1 MKPFRERN
9 QLVIGIVG
17 VVVIALVML
26 AAFNAGNLPLI
37 GGGTSYQADFRD
49 ASGLKPD
56 DEVRIAGVRVGK
68 VEDLSLDGSH
78 VVVKFKIDNG
88 QMTLGTA
95 TTASIRIKTL
105 LGQKYLAVVPT
116 GPGKLSDDIPISRTT
131 SPFDVVQAVTGLAQT
146 VGSIDTTQLATAF
159 DTIAETF
166 SDTPSNL
173 SSALTGLSRL
183 STTIASRDAQ
193 LGQLLANANTVTG
206 LLADRRT
213 QFQQLITDGNLLLA
227 ELNRRRVV
235 IHTLLVSATALAN
248 QLTALIAENR
258 NQLRPALDQ
267 LHNVLTLLQ
276 NNQNNLDASLQRFAP
291 FVRTFS
297 NVLGNGRWFD
307 SYIGCLL
314 PPPPLAADTCP
325 EGGGPANPLGGG
337 Q

>member
-26 AAFNAGNLPLI
+26 IAFNAGNLPLI
-37 GGGTSYQADFRD
+37 GGGTTYAADFRD

-68 VEDLSLDGSH
+68 VEDLSLSGTH
-78 VVVKFKIDNG
+78 VVVSFKIDSG
-88 QMTLGTA
+88 QLTLGST

-116 GPGKLSDDIPISRTT
+116 GGGKLSGDIPTSRTT
-131 SPFDVVQAVTGLAQT
+131 SPFDVVQAVSGLAQT
-146 VGSIDTTQLATAF
+146 VGDINTTQLAAAF
-159 DTIAETF
+159 DTISETF
-166 SDTPSNL
+166 AGSPANL
-173 SSALTGLSRL
+173 SSALTGLSKL

-193 LGQLLANANTVTG
+193 LGQLLASANTVTG

-235 IHTLLVSATALAN
+235 IHTLLVSSTALAN
-248 QLTALIAENR
+248 QLTALIVENR
-258 NQLRPALDQ
+258 NQLKPALDQ
-267 LHNVLTLLQ
+267 LHGVLSLLQ
-276 NNQNNLDASLQRFAP
+276 ANQNNLDAALQRFAP
-291 FVRTFS
+291 FVRTFA

-314 PPPPLAADTCP
+314 PPPPISPAACP
-325 EGGGPANPLGGG
+325 ESGQPTNPLGGG
-337 Q
+337 G